1 MRSSSAGA
9 ALLAIA
15 LTSCVRGGVTG
26 PTGTKQSGVMGY
38 VNMDALVKKHPLYS
52 QLARLDA
59 DVQALQ
65 LKSLGANVPRDSGAD
80 LTREEK
86 TLQKELD
93 DAANRTKKA
102 LKDKQEEYAKREQAA
117 IVAALGAAGAPLG
130 PSGAAIAGGISRQS
144 QLQATSAGAQAQA
157 AADAYRRQTVQT
169 NRAALLGL
177 QRSLGE
183 KAARTYSTKAEELQR
198 KESDFALAEASQD
211 AAERLSLSTKLQNL
225 ALDDADRLATRKQL
239 DALNQKE
246 TDALAALKNRD
257 QATLAAL
264 QTQLRAQTKSE
275 FDKQFAALNA
285 RTVAQVKAHEQAMQA
300 GLVAQLGQVP
310 LPATGRAGGTV
321 NLPPDMRAKLEA
333 LHKKY
338 QDDFTKDADKTIA
351 DFEKTKTDLTQRFR
365 KLEGIDSDA
374 QGGTTRQLD
383 ALQKQRG
390 ELYDEMIAEIDR
402 EVRLIAEKRGVN
414 VVFSNILAP
423 AGGIDLTPDAEKDI
437 ESLHE

>member
-15 LTSCVRGGVTG
+15 LTSCARGGVTG

-65 LKSLGANVPRDSGAD
+65 LKSLGASVPRDSGAD
-80 LTREEK
+80 LAREEK
-86 TLQKELD
+86 ALQKELD

-117 IVAALGAAGAPLG
+117 IVAALGAAGAPQG
-130 PSGAAIAGGISRQS
+130 PSGAAITGGISRQS
-144 QLQATSAGAQAQA
+144 QQQAANAGVQAQA
-157 AADAYRRQTVQT
+157 AADAYRRQTLEA
-169 NRAALLGL
+169 NRTALLGL

-183 KAARTYSTKAEELQR
+183 KAARTFSTKAEELQR

-246 TDALAALKNRD
+246 ADALAALKNRD
-257 QATLAAL
+257 QAILAAL

-275 FDKQFAALNA
+275 FDKQFAVLNA
-285 RTVAQVKAHEQAMQA
+285 RTIAQVKAHDQAMQV
-300 GLVAQLGQVP
+300 GLVSQLGQVP
-310 LPATGRAGGTV
+310 LPAGHAPGPV

-365 KLEGIDSDA
+365 KLEGIDADA
-374 QGGTTRQLD
+374 QGGTSRQID

-390 ELYDEMIAEIDR
+390 ELYGEMIAEIDR

-414 VVFSNILAP
+414 VVFSNIIAP
-423 AGGIDLTPDAEKDI
+423 AGGIDLTADAEKDI